1 MERNIKDLFKVDEH
15 SDIELP
21 NNHREDFIAKLQF
34 QNKKKQAFKKS
45 SLLKIA
51 VAIVL
56 IFSVSIYVFVDD
68 KSSLENKEESTFQ
81 AQVKAIEK
89 EYLENINTEWQQFLA
104 ISNDSILI
112 KKYKIKLKNFDSE
125 YRKITNQL
133 KETPNNI
140 NILESLINNLQR
152 RLELVKNIKE
162 HIKELNQKNTSN
174 ETIYL

>member
-1 MERNIKDLFKVDEH
+1 MERDIRNLFKVDEH
-15 SDIELP
+15 SNIELP
-21 NNHREDFIAKLQF
+21 NNHREDFIAKLQI

-51 VAIVL
+51 IAIVL
-56 IFSVSIYVFVDD
+56 IFSASIYVFVGNQ
-68 KSSLENKEESTFQ
+68 SSLENKEESTFQ
-81 AQVKAIEK
+81 AQIKAIEK
-89 EYLENINTEWQQFLA
+89 EYLENINSEWQQFLA

-112 KKYKIKLKNFDSE
+112 KKYRVKLKNFDNE

-133 KETPNNI
+133 QKTPNNI